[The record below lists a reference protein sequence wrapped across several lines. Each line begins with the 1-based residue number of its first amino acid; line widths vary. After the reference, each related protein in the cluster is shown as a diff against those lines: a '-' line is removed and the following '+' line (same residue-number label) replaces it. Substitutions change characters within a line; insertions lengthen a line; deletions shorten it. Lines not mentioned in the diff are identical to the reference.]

1 VIGAA
6 RRETA
11 DDRASILAPGSFMQ
25 RLVDLLRL
33 ARPKHWV
40 KNGFVVAPLL
50 FARPEPFDVAV
61 VGAAMAFAAFCLLA
75 SAIYCIN
82 DVFDAAADREHPTK
96 RHRPV
101 AAGRIAPPL
110 AVGFGAILVVMA
122 SYVAYHINATFVL
135 AIAAY
140 AANNVVYN
148 AILKQ
153 RSIADIISIALG
165 FVIRLVAGSVA
176 IDAPPSSWLLVCG
189 FSFALFLGFGK
200 RRSELALAA
209 TGTRYRPALKGY
221 SSAKVDSLM
230 SISAS
235 LTLMSYLLYT
245 VAPETQRVHG
255 TSNLVYTVP
264 PFFYGVFRYIF
275 KVQEAQGESP
285 EELILSDWVMQAT
298 AAIWA
303 LSVLFVLRFL

>member
-1 VIGAA
+1 
-6 RRETA
+6 
-11 DDRASILAPGSFMQ
+11 MQ
-25 RLVDLLRL
+25 SVVDLVRL

-40 KNGFVVAPLL
+40 KNGFVLAPLL
-50 FARPEPFDVAV
+50 FARPEPFDVALTR
-61 VGAAMAFAAFCLLA
+61 AAMAVAAFCLLA
-75 SAIYCIN
+75 SAIYCFN

-96 RHRPV
+96 RNRPV
-101 AAGRIAPPL
+101 AAGRISPAL
-110 AVGFGAILVVMA
+110 AVTFGAVLVVAA
-122 SYVAYHINATFVL
+122 SLIAFRINWAFVL
-135 AIAAY
+135 AAAAY
-140 AANNVVYN
+140 AGNNVVYN
-148 AILKQ
+148 AILKH

-165 FVIRLVAGSVA
+165 FVIRLVSGSVA

-189 FSFALFLGFGK
+189 FSLALFLGFGK
-200 RRSELALAA
+200 RRSELALAE
-209 TGTRYRPALKGY
+209 TGMKYRPALKGY

-235 LTLMSYLLYT
+235 LTLMSYMLYT

-264 PFFYGVFRYIF
+264 PFFYGVFRYIS
-275 KVQEAQGESP
+275 KVQEARGESP

-298 AAIWA
+298 AVIWA

>member
-1 VIGAA
+1 
-6 RRETA
+6 
-11 DDRASILAPGSFMQ
+11 MQ
-25 RLVDLLRL
+25 SLIDLVRL

-40 KNGFVVAPLL
+40 KNGFVLAPLL

-61 VGAAMAFAAFCLLA
+61 IRAAMAIASFCLIA
-75 SAIYCIN
+75 SAIYCVN

-96 RHRPV
+96 RNRPV
-101 AAGRIAPPL
+101 AAGRIAPGL
-110 AVGFGAILVVMA
+110 AIVFGALLVAGAALIA
-122 SYVAYHINATFVL
+122 SRLNTAFVL
-135 AIAAY
+135 ALVAY
-140 AANNVVYN
+140 VINNVIYN
-148 AILKQ
+148 AGLKH

-176 IDAPPSSWLLVCG
+176 IGAPPSSWLLVCG
-189 FSFALFLGFGK
+189 FSLALFLGFGK
-200 RRSELALAA
+200 RRSELALAE
-209 TGTRYRPALKGY
+209 TGMRYRPALKGY
-221 SSAKVDSLM
+221 SSAKLDSLM

-235 LTLMSYLLYT
+235 LTLMSYMLYT

-275 KVQEAQGESP
+275 KVQEARGESP

>member
-1 VIGAA
+1 MRSV
-6 RRETA
+6 
-11 DDRASILAPGSFMQ
+11 
-25 RLVDLLRL
+25 VDLVRL

-40 KNGFVVAPLL
+40 KNGFVLAPLL

-61 VGAAMAFAAFCLLA
+61 FRAAMAVAAFCLLA

-101 AAGRIAPPL
+101 AAGRISPPL
-110 AVGFGAILVVMA
+110 AIVFGLLLVA
-122 SYVAYHINATFVL
+122 AATALVIYTLDGAFGL
-135 AIAAY
+135 ALLAY
-140 AANNVVYN
+140 AGNNVVYN
-148 AILKQ
+148 AILKR

-165 FVIRLVAGSVA
+165 FVIRLVAGSIA
-176 IDAPPSSWLLVCG
+176 IGAPPSSWLLVCG
-189 FSFALFLGFGK
+189 FSLALFLGFGK
-200 RRSELALAA
+200 RRSELSLAE
-209 TGTRYRPALKGY
+209 TGLRYRPALQGY
-221 SSAKVDSLM
+221 SSAKLDSLM

-235 LTLMSYLLYT
+235 LTLMSYMLYT
-245 VAPETQRVHG
+245 VAPETLRVHH

-275 KVQEAQGESP
+275 KVQEARGESP

-298 AAIWA
+298 ALIWA
-303 LSVLFVLRFL
+303 ASVLFVLRFL

>member
-1 VIGAA
+1 M
-6 RRETA
+6 RL
-11 DDRASILAPGSFMQ
+11 ILD
-25 RLVDLLRL
+25 LVRL

-40 KNGFVVAPLL
+40 KNGFVLAPLL
-50 FARPEPFDVAV
+50 FARPDPFDVAV
-61 VGAAMAFAAFCLLA
+61 FRAAMAVAAFCLLA

-96 RHRPV
+96 RERPV
-101 AAGRIAPPL
+101 AAGRISPAL
-110 AVGFGAILVVMA
+110 AIGFGILLIVGA
-122 SYVAYHINATFVL
+122 ALVAWTLNAAFAFAL
-135 AIAAY
+135 AAY
-140 AANNVVYN
+140 AGNNVVYN
-148 AILKQ
+148 VLLKR

-176 IDAPPSSWLLVCG
+176 IGAPPSSWLLVCG
-189 FSFALFLGFGK
+189 FSLALFLGFGK
-200 RRSELALAA
+200 RRSELALAE
-209 TGTRYRPALKGY
+209 TGMRYRPALKGY
-221 SSAKVDSLM
+221 SSAKLDSLM

-235 LTLMSYLLYT
+235 LTLMSYMLYT

-255 TSNLVYTVP
+255 TGNLVYTVP

-275 KVQEAQGESP
+275 KVQEARGESP

-298 AAIWA
+298 AVLWA

>member
-1 VIGAA
+1 
-6 RRETA
+6 
-11 DDRASILAPGSFMQ
+11 MQ
-25 RLVDLLRL
+25 SVVDLVRL

-40 KNGFVVAPLL
+40 KNGFVLAPLL
-50 FARPEPFDVAV
+50 FARPEPFDVALTR
-61 VGAAMAFAAFCLLA
+61 AAMAVAAFCLLA
-75 SAIYCIN
+75 SAIYCFN

-96 RHRPV
+96 RNRPV
-101 AAGRIAPPL
+101 AAGRISPAL
-110 AVGFGAILVVMA
+110 AVAFGVVLVAAA
-122 SYVAYHINATFVL
+122 SVIAFRINGAFVL
-135 AIAAY
+135 AAAAY
-140 AANNVVYN
+140 AGNNVVYN
-148 AILKQ
+148 AILKH

-165 FVIRLVAGSVA
+165 FVIRLVSGSVA

-189 FSFALFLGFGK
+189 FSLALFLGFGK
-200 RRSELALAA
+200 RRSELALAE
-209 TGTRYRPALKGY
+209 TGMKYRPALKGY

-235 LTLMSYLLYT
+235 LTLMSYMLYT

-264 PFFYGVFRYIF
+264 PFFYGVFRYIS
-275 KVQEAQGESP
+275 KVQEARGESP